1 MLRGAFEQAGDVS
14 PEELRAA
21 YDDRLV
27 ATIESIGEDTV
38 ATEVDVDE
46 EVLAALVAGESPEL
60 TLETAAEI
68 LALDEELP
76 DAESIAAE
84 ARDILLM
91 GMSVAV
97 LDVEAV
103 ASGINDAME
112 PKEIQQ
118 KAEGR
123 FPMTLDEYAL
133 VHDYIERSRR

>member
-1 MLRGAFEQAGDVS
+1 MLRGTFEQAGEVS

-27 ATIESIGEDTV
+27 ETIEAVGQETV
-38 ATEVDVDE
+38 TEEVDIDE
-46 EVLAALVAGESPEL
+46 DVVAALVAGESPEV

-76 DAESIAAE
+76 DADSIAAE
-84 ARDILLM
+84 ARDVLLM
-91 GMSVAV
+91 GMSIAV

-103 ASGINDAME
+103 ASGINDAMD

-118 KAEGR
+118 KTEGR

-133 VHDYIERSRR
+133 VHNYIEQRKR

>member
-1 MLRGAFEQAGDVS
+1 MLRGRFEQAGELS
-14 PEELRAA
+14 PEELRSA

-27 ATIESIGEDTV
+27 ETITAVGQERVLE
-38 ATEVDVDE
+38 EVDVDRAILSA
-46 EVLAALVAGESPEL
+46 LADGESPEL

-76 DAESIAAE
+76 GADSIVAE

-91 GMSVAV
+91 GMSMAV

-103 ASGINDAME
+103 ASGIDDAME
-112 PKEIQQ
+112 PREIQQ

-123 FPMTLDEYAL
+123 LVMTLDEYAL
-133 VHDYIERSRR
+133 LHSYIERRKR

>member
-1 MLRGAFEQAGDVS
+1 MLRGTFEEAGKLS
-14 PEELRAA
+14 PEELRGA
-21 YDDRLV
+21 YNDRLV
-27 ATIESIGEDTV
+27 EAITAVGQERVLEQ
-38 ATEVDVDE
+38 VDVDRA
-46 EVLAALVAGESPEL
+46 VLSALVDGESPEL

-76 DAESIAAE
+76 EADSIAAE

-91 GMSVAV
+91 GMSMAV

-103 ASGINDAME
+103 ASGIDDAME

-133 VHDYIERSRR
+133 LHSYIEHSKR

>member
-1 MLRGAFEQAGDVS
+1 MLRGTFEEAGKLS
-14 PEELRAA
+14 PEELRGA
-21 YDDRLV
+21 YNDRLV
-27 ATIESIGEDTV
+27 EAITAVGQEKVLEQ
-38 ATEVDVDE
+38 VDVDRA
-46 EVLAALVAGESPEL
+46 VLSALVDGESPEL

-76 DAESIAAE
+76 EADSIAAE

-91 GMSVAV
+91 GMSMAV

-103 ASGINDAME
+103 ASGIDDAME

-133 VHDYIERSRR
+133 LHSYIERSKR

>member
-1 MLRGAFEQAGDVS
+1 MLRGTFERAGEQS

-27 ATIESIGEDTV
+27 ETVETLGQDTV
-38 ATEVDVDE
+38 TDQVDVSED
-46 EVLAALVAGESPEL
+46 VLSALVAGASPEL

-76 DAESIAAE
+76 DADSIAAE

-103 ASGINDAME
+103 ASGINDAMD

-133 VHDYIERSRR
+133 VHSYIERRKR

>member
-1 MLRGAFEQAGDVS
+1 MLRGTFEQAGGVS
-14 PEELRAA
+14 PAELRGA

-27 ATIESIGEDTV
+27 ETIEAVGRQTTLEETG
-38 ATEVDVDE
+38 VDE
-46 EVLAALVAGESPEL
+46 GVLAALVAGESPEL
-60 TLETAAEI
+60 TLETAAQI

-76 DAESIAAE
+76 DADSIAAE

-91 GMSVAV
+91 GMSTAV

-103 ASGINDAME
+103 ASGIDDAME

-123 FPMTLDEYAL
+123 FPMTLDEYAI
-133 VHDYIERSRR
+133 VHSYVEERKR

>member
-1 MLRGAFEQAGDVS
+1 MLRGRFEDANELS

-27 ATIESIGEDTV
+27 AVIKMVGRGTV
-38 ATEVDVDE
+38 AEEVEVDE
-46 EVLAALVAGESPEL
+46 AVLSALVAGESPEV

-68 LALDEELP
+68 LALDDELP
-76 DAESIAAE
+76 DADSIAAE

-91 GMSVAV
+91 GMSIAV

-103 ASGINDAME
+103 ASGLDDEME

-118 KAEGR
+118 KTEGR

-133 VHDYIERSRR
+133 VHNYIERNKQ

>member
-1 MLRGAFEQAGDVS
+1 MLRGTFDDAGKLS
-14 PEELRAA
+14 ATELRSA
-21 YDDRLV
+21 YDERLV
-27 ATIESIGEDTV
+27 ETSEAVGVETV
-38 ATEVDVDE
+38 TAETAVDSE
-46 EVLAALVAGESPEL
+46 TLTALKQGESPEL
-60 TLETAAEI
+60 TLEAAMTI

-76 DAESIAAE
+76 DTDTLLAE

-103 ASGINDAME
+103 ASGIEDAME

-133 VHDYIERSRR
+133 LHSYIESKK